1 MGIKKSKVLKMGI
14 TGLKKLLRKES
25 PDAFKPFY
33 FDLLQG
39 KKVAIDSSILLY
51 KFRYTFSTDD
61 FHIRG
66 FKQKVEEFK
75 RIGIHPVFVF
85 DGKPPEAK
93 REILNQRKENRDK
106 MKDRLEILTKEFEE
120 LGVSPNFNEFIN
132 DYGESDNPGGEPGGE
147 PGELKASKIHA
158 EMQKI
163 KKNLLYVHKHHSVE
177 VMDLLKSLGIPFFE
191 SYGEAEEFCAFLQK
205 KGVVE
210 YILTED
216 TDILAFGGTNI
227 IFQTK
232 NKFEIIVLETILNSL
247 EINYFEFIDLCILC
261 GCDYTQKIPKVGPVS
276 ALRII
281 KEYRTIENFIENQKK
296 LVIPD
301 SFNYHLARSLFLQ
314 NNSYELN

>member
-1 MGIKKSKVLKMGI
+1 MGIN
-14 TGLKKLLRKES
+14 GLKKLLRKEA

-33 FDLLQG
+33 FGLLYG

-51 KFRYTFSTDD
+51 KFRYTYSTDD

-75 RIGIHPVFVF
+75 RLGIEPVFVF
-85 DGKPPEAK
+85 DGKPPDAK
-93 REILNQRKENRDK
+93 MEVLNQRKENRNK
-106 MKDRLEILTKEFEE
+106 MRDRLESLTKEFEE
-120 LGVSPNFNEFIN
+120 LGVQPNFDEFI
-132 DYGESDNPGGEPGGE
+132 DDHDPDTDPEPSAAAAAE
-147 PGELKASKIHA
+147 TVLAKKIYT
-158 EMQKI
+158 EIQKI
-163 KKNLLYVHKHHSVE
+163 KKNLLYVHKHHSTE
-177 VMDLLKSLGIPFFE
+177 VMALLKDLGITFFE

-216 TDILAFGGTNI
+216 TDSLVFGGTNV

-232 NKFEIIVLETILNSL
+232 NQFEIIILETILNSL
-247 EINYFEFIDLCILC
+247 EINYFEFIDFCILC
-261 GCDYTQKIPKVGPVS
+261 GCDYTSKIPKIGPVT

-281 KEYRTIENFIENQKK
+281 KEHRTIENFIENEPKW
-296 LVIPD
+296 VVPD
-301 SFNYHLARSLFLQ
+301 SFDYHLARSLFLQ